1 MRPSIALVISGNIAI
16 MQQMEAA
23 FDTVE
28 KFFNQHAFAVLLI
41 VAAAYLARKFA
52 MVVVSRVVKRAIHHE
67 DPSFKVAEEKRENTL
82 IDIIGTA
89 LRVGIWIIAG
99 MMLLEEF
106 GVNIA
111 PLLAGAGVIGVALG
125 FGAQS
130 LVKDALTGLF
140 IIFENQYRVGDVIQ
154 INSEVAGV
162 VEKITLR
169 ETVLR
174 DLDGMVHHVPN
185 GYIQV
190 ATNMTMQFSNV
201 NVDIGVSYDADID
214 EVEKV
219 INEVGV
225 ELASDKVWRDSII
238 EAPSFLRVDSFD
250 DSAVTIKILGKTT
263 ADQRWAV
270 AGELRRRLKAA
281 FDKNGV
287 EIPFP
292 QMVVHQ
298 PARKKKS

>member
-1 MRPSIALVISGNIAI
+1 
-16 MQQMEAA
+16 MET
-23 FDTVE
+23 TVE
-28 KFFNQHAFAVLLI
+28 TIEQFFNQHAFAVALI
-41 VAAAYLARKFA
+41 VGAAYLSRKFA
-52 MVVVSRVVKRAIHHE
+52 MVLVSRVVKRAVHH
-67 DPSFKVAEEKRENTL
+67 DNIAFKIAEEKREKTL
-82 IDIIGTA
+82 IDIISTA
-89 LRVGIWIIAG
+89 LRIGIWIIAG

-130 LVKDALTGLF
+130 IVKDGLTGLL
-140 IIFENQYRVGDVIQ
+140 IIFENQYRVGDVVQ
-154 INSEVAGV
+154 VNSEVVGM

-190 ATNMTMQFSNV
+190 ATNMTMEFSNV
-201 NVDIGVSYDADID
+201 NIDIGVSYNADID
-214 EVEKV
+214 KVEKV
-219 INEVGV
+219 INDVG
-225 ELASDKVWRDSII
+225 ETMAHDADWREAII
-238 EAPSFLRVDSFD
+238 EAPAFLRVDSFA
-250 DSAVTIKILGKTT
+250 DSSVVIKILGKTT

-270 AGELRRRLKAA
+270 AGEFRRRLKAA
-281 FDKNGV
+281 FDKNDV

-292 QMVVHQ
+292 QMVLHQ
-298 PARKKKS
+298 PANKKKS